1 MDTGN
6 RAGPMHNR
14 RMMRHRSP
22 ARAGPLKGRDD
33 VLPASMRRTLAPVAR
48 MALVVTTLALGVSL
62 AGCAGM
68 AARQRGGDDPLE
80 PLNRAVFDVN
90 TALDDS
96 LIKPVAKAYRAVV
109 PEFVRERIRAVID
122 NLAEPRIFV
131 NDVLQGRFNAAGFT
145 FARFF
150 ANTIAGAG
158 GLFDFATM
166 HGLARQTGDFGQTL
180 SAWGVDD
187 GPYLVLLFFGPS
199 NARDAVGLGVDLAT
213 TPPALVVNGSSG
225 RVINIVTGVVDGVDL
240 RSRNIETLDEIRA
253 SALDPYTH
261 LKSITRQ
268 YRAAQLREA
277 RGLEAAPSELID
289 PESPPPH

>member
-1 MDTGN
+1 
-6 RAGPMHNR
+6 
-14 RMMRHRSP
+14 MMRHRSP
-22 ARAGPLKGRDD
+22 TRAQALKACVDGAPADARRA
-33 VLPASMRRTLAPVAR
+33 LPFVAHAA
-48 MALVVTTLALGVSL
+48 MLIVTMLALGASL

-68 AARQRGGDDPLE
+68 APGQRSGDDPLE

-96 LIKPVAKAYRAVV
+96 LIRPVAEAYRAVV
-109 PEFVRERIRAVID
+109 PEFVRDRIRSAID
-122 NLAEPRIFV
+122 NLAEPRIFA

-150 ANTIAGAG
+150 ANTIAGVG

-166 HGLARQTGDFGQTL
+166 HGLAKQTGDFGQTL

-187 GPYLVLLFFGPS
+187 GPYVVLLFFGPS
-199 NARDAVGLGVDLAT
+199 NVRDALGLGVDLVT
-213 TPPALVVNGSSG
+213 TPPALVVSGPSG
-225 RVINIVTGVVDGVDL
+225 RVINVVVGVFDGVDL

-253 SALDPYTH
+253 SALDPYAH
-261 LKSITRQ
+261 LKSVTRQ

-277 RGLEAAPSELID
+277 RGLEAAPAELID
-289 PESPPPH
+289 PESPPPR